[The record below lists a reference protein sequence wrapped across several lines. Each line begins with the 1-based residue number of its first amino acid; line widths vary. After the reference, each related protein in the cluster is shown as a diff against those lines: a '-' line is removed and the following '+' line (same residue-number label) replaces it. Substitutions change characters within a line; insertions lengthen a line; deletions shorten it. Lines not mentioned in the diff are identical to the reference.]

1 MIRDKSTFRIFLSF
15 RCFAYSTTVIR
26 SSRTYSMN
34 ALPSYVVMVK
44 FFYHLSFVECNGLT
58 TFLNSSQNGS
68 ISLFDHYD
76 NRSCSWLITAPI
88 GQRVLIYF
96 TRFELRNCYK
106 CYCNS
111 VTITDGGQSWSPRLA
126 RFCGKDL
133 PAPVYSSG
141 RHIRI
146 TFQPE
151 DSGYVSEEFQLQYS
165 TLFHHLSSTFF
176 FY

>member
-1 MIRDKSTFRIFLSF
+1 
-15 RCFAYSTTVIR
+15 
-26 SSRTYSMN
+26 
-34 ALPSYVVMVK
+34 MVK
-44 FFYHLSFVECNGLT
+44 LFYYLSFVECSGLT

-68 ISLFDHYD
+68 ISFFDRYYY

-96 TRFELRNCYK
+96 TSFDLQSCYQ
-106 CYCNS
+106 CDCNS
-111 VTITDGGQSWSPRLA
+111 VTITDGRESWSPRLA

-133 PAPVYSSG
+133 PSPVYSSG

-151 DSGYVSEEFQLQYS
+151 DSYYVYQTFELQYS

-176 FY
+176 